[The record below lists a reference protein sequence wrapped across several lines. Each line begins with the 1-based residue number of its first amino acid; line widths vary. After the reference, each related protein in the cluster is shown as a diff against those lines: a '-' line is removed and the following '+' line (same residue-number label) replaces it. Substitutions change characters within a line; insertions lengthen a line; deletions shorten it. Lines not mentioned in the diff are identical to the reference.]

1 MGGVRRSGRIRKEV
15 GILLLGTD
23 NSGRV
28 FSEETVTVVLSL
40 HGAGILSRYKLA
52 ADEILT
58 LRLLG
63 ANQQAEVR
71 LVDTSQ
77 EAEVRLV
84 GQMGEEARGYT
95 YGVAFVDP
103 DLDFWRID
111 FPPPTRYDD
120 AKLTLECCL
129 CRSRQVVEQSEIE
142 ADVYAIAQ
150 SILLHCQ
157 SCGIATAWRK
167 ASSEPASK
175 KAIPPLEDRGKQGL
189 KPMESTP
196 SMSELK
202 LRPPAPLVA
211 PLADRG
217 KQGEPFPQG
226 ELKLRPPAPSAS
238 PGGAKVESSGSAY
251 AGSRIDICSSSE
263 SAPSV
268 EKTTELPVQTTV
280 QAPLRASAP
289 VHSVVQAPVHAWV
302 RAPGQTSVPVPV
314 KVAAPASVSSKVP
327 PAKILPAEL
336 RAPWERGSDN
346 RRRDVRTRVSFTAC
360 IRQGES
366 SDEIVECDNISKGGL
381 SFRSRKSYAVDSVI
395 EVAAPYSPGWQAI
408 FILARIKH
416 FEPLPSGTLFRYGA
430 VYVPKTPGNSQRK
443 G

>member
-1 MGGVRRSGRIRKEV
+1 MGGVRRSGRIRKEL

-63 ANQQAEVR
+63 ANQRAEVR

-129 CRSRQVVEQSEIE
+129 CQSRQVVEQSEIE

-150 SILLHCQ
+150 SILLYCQ

-167 ASSEPASK
+167 ASSEPISK

-189 KPMESTP
+189 QPMESTR
-196 SMSELK
+196 SMS
-202 LRPPAPLVA
+202 
-211 PLADRG
+211 
-217 KQGEPFPQG
+217 

-263 SAPSV
+263 SAPPV
-268 EKTTELPVQTTV
+268 EKTTERPVQTTV

-289 VHSVVQAPVHAWV
+289 VHSVVQAPVHASV

-314 KVAAPASVSSKVP
+314 KVVAPASVSSKVP

-336 RAPWERGSDN
+336 RVPWERGSDN

-430 VYVPKTPGNSQRK
+430 VYVPKTSGRS
-443 G
+443 